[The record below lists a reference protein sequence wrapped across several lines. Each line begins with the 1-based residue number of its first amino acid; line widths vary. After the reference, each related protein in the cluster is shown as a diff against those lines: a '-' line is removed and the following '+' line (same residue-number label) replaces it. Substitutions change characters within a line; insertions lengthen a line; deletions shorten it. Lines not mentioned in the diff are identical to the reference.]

1 MGANDEL
8 GRMKSFQ
15 DMETGVLYF
24 RDPGTVKKK
33 KNRHRHVKDGC
44 PKSERGKV
52 RFGEGIPFQ
61 EVRAINDIGE
71 EDAFKYANRTN

>member
-33 KNRHRHVKDGC
+33 KNRHRHTKDGC

-52 RFGEGIPFQ
+52 RFGKGIPFQ

>member
-15 DMETGVLYF
+15 DMKTGVLYF

-33 KNRHRHVKDGC
+33 KNRHRHMKDGC
-44 PKSERGKV
+44 PKSERGKPH
-52 RFGEGIPFQ
+52 FGEGIPFQ
-61 EVRAINDIGE
+61 EVKLINDIGE